1 MTTTQD
7 RPDAAA
13 VEFIPSAQLSHR
25 EILIVL
31 SALMAGM
38 LLAALDQTVLSTAL
52 PTIVGELSGLERLSW
67 VVTSYLLTSTVSVP
81 LYGKFSDL
89 YGRKH
94 LFQMAIG
101 IFVVGSL
108 LSGLAQTMTALIIFR
123 GVQGLGAGGIQSMAQ
138 AIIADIVSPRE
149 RGRYVGYMTGTWA
162 LSSIAG
168 PLLGGLF
175 VDHLTWRWLFFMN
188 VPIGLMA
195 LVVAIRVLKLPSVH
209 IPAKID
215 YAGAA
220 LIVGASSA
228 LLLALTW
235 GGTQYAWDSAT
246 IVGLFLAA
254 LVGLVLFVFVELRAE
269 EPMLPLRLF
278 KDRIYTVCNVVGL
291 IAGMSM
297 FGALAFMPL
306 YLQVVRG
313 VSATSSGLRTL
324 PMILSLLVTVI
335 VTGQR
340 ISKTGKY
347 RIYPI
352 VGTFMLTIGLG
363 LLSQLETDSSWLMI
377 WVALACL
384 GVGIGLIMQVITLA
398 VQNSVQTR
406 DMGTATASVNFFR
419 SMGGAMGVAMFG
431 AVLSNRLT
439 IYLTRYVPGGAETGF
454 KGGHLN
460 VSPAQLQ
467 ALPSAV
473 HGAVEKAFSMA
484 VTDVFLAAVPLAFIA
499 FVTSWFLK
507 EVPLRRTVKSDD
519 GAEAPP
525 TPVGFE

>member
-1 MTTTQD
+1 MTTTQQ
-7 RPDAAA
+7 RPGPA
-13 VEFIPSAQLSHR
+13 VAEFVPAAQLSHR

-81 LYGKFSDL
+81 LYGKLSDL
-89 YGRKH
+89 YGRKR
-94 LFQMAIG
+94 LFQIAIA
-101 IFVVGSL
+101 IFLVGSL
-108 LSGLAQTMTALIIFR
+108 LSGLAQSMTQLIVFR

-138 AIIADIVSPRE
+138 AIIADIVAPRE

-175 VDHLTWRWLFFMN
+175 VDHLTWRWLFYMN
-188 VPIGLMA
+188 VPIGIAA
-195 LVVAIRVLKLPSVH
+195 LVVALRVLKLPSVH
-209 IPAKID
+209 IQSKID
-215 YAGAA
+215 YTGAA
-220 LIVGASSA
+220 LIVGASTS

-235 GGTQYAWDSAT
+235 GGTEYAWGSTT
-246 IVGLFLAA
+246 ILGLLVAA
-254 LVGLVLFVFVELRAE
+254 LAGGALFVFVELRAT

-278 KDRIYTVCNVVGL
+278 KDRIYSVCNVIGL
-291 IAGMSM
+291 ISGMSM

-313 VSATSSGLRTL
+313 VSATSSGLLTL
-324 PMILSLLVTVI
+324 PMILSLLATVI
-335 VTGQR
+335 WTGQR
-340 ISKTGKY
+340 ISRTGKY
-347 RIYPI
+347 RMYPI
-352 VGTFMLTIGLG
+352 MGTFMLMIGLG
-363 LLSQLETDSSWLMI
+363 LMSQLETDSSWAII
-377 WVALACL
+377 WAALACL

-398 VQNSVQTR
+398 VQNSVETR

-439 IYLTRYVPGGAETGF
+439 VYLERYVPEGVDTGF

-460 VSPAQLQ
+460 VSPAQLK
-467 ALPSAV
+467 ALPPDI
-473 HGAVEKAFSMA
+473 HGAVEKAFSLA
-484 VTDVFLAAVPLAFIA
+484 VTDVFLTAIPLAAVA
-499 FVTSWFLK
+499 FVTAWFLK
-507 EVPLRRTVKSDD
+507 EVPLRRTIRREENV
-519 GAEAPP
+519 EASP
-525 TPVGFE
+525 TPAAFD

>member
-1 MTTTQD
+1 MTTTEE
-7 RPDAAA
+7 RPDASAA
-13 VEFIPSAQLSHR
+13 EFIPSAQLTHR

-81 LYGKFSDL
+81 LYGKLSDL

-94 LFQMAIG
+94 LFQLAIG

-108 LSGLAQTMTALIIFR
+108 LSGLAQTMTMLIVFR

-175 VDHLTWRWLFFMN
+175 VDHLTWRWLFYMN
-188 VPIGLMA
+188 VPIGIMA
-195 LVVAIRVLKLPSVH
+195 LVVAVRVLKLPSVH

-215 YAGAA
+215 YTGAA
-220 LIVGASSA
+220 LIVGASSS

-246 IVGLFLAA
+246 IVCLFVAA
-254 LVGLVLFVFVELRAE
+254 LVGLVAFVFVELRAS

-278 KDRIYTVCNVVGL
+278 KDRIYTVCNIIGL
-291 IAGMSM
+291 ISGMSM

-335 VTGQR
+335 WTGQR

-347 RIYPI
+347 RMYPI
-352 VGTFMLTIGLG
+352 MGTFMLVIGLG
-363 LLSQLETDSSWLMI
+363 LLSQLSEDSSWGMI
-377 WVALACL
+377 WIALACL

-419 SMGGAMGVAMFG
+419 SMGGAMGVALFG

-439 IYLTRYVPGGAETGF
+439 GYLDRYVPAGAETGF

-460 VSPAQLQ
+460 VSPAQLR
-467 ALPSAV
+467 ALAPDV
-473 HGAVEKAFSMA
+473 HHAVERAFSLA
-484 VTDVFLAAVPLAFIA
+484 VTDVFMAAVPLAFIA
-499 FVTSWFLK
+499 FITSWFLK
-507 EVPLRRTVKSDD
+507 EVPLRRTVHRED
-519 GAEAPP
+519 GAEVPP
-525 TPVGFE
+525 TPIGID